1 MTSFAPATA
10 PIETSSIA
18 NFSDPSVFKTGQS
31 SRRPL
36 NKTLPY
42 FSVPATAGD
51 CNHVLDTLNEA
62 LSIVQEIKIE
72 ETKTVSP
79 REAYRSELLL
89 DNMDNL
95 NSMLHAYRS
104 GNLQLDDLSI
114 DSDFESDDE
123 LSDDE
128 EE

>member
-1 MTSFAPATA
+1 MTSFAPAL
-10 PIETSSIA
+10 IDTSCIG
-18 NFSDPSVFKTGQS
+18 NFSTPSVFKIGQS

-36 NKTLPY
+36 NKTLPS
-42 FSVPATAGD
+42 FSGPATEGG
-51 CNHVLDTLNEA
+51 CKHVLDAVDEA